1 MRGYIAIFCS
11 MLLVSCTSKTVAI
24 ADTSSLGTPN
34 QGDIMPVRGGDWQ
47 EYSPTTLIVMCDSTV
62 GKEPLRNALKEIG
75 ATIIYDYNIIFG
87 MAIRKPDDMTLE
99 ETMAIL
105 KQVEGVISVS
115 RDHITRLTDP
125 VKPRVVDR

>member
-1 MRGYIAIFCS
+1 MLAGCRSQAGVIAE
-11 MLLVSCTSKTVAI
+11 TSNSQKLE
-24 ADTSSLGTPN
+24 DRL
-34 QGDIMPVRGGDWQ
+34 PVRGGDWQ
-47 EYSPTTLIVMCDSTV
+47 EYSPTTLIVICDSTV

-99 ETMAIL
+99 ETTAIL
-105 KQVEGVISVS
+105 KQVEGVVSVS
-115 RDHITRLTDP
+115 RDRITRLTDP